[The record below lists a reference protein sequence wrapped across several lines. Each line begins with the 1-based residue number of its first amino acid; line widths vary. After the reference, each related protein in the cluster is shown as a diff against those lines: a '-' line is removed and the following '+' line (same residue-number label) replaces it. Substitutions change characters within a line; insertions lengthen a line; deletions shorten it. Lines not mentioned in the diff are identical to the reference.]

1 MHMEQMPLPL
11 PQEKLVFQSLNVSYG
26 SDKDMA
32 KKRYLILA
40 KCYDRKGK
48 LLSAAFNSYTKT
60 HPLQAYFA
68 RKVGHPHC
76 ECLHA
81 EIHAILKCKGKQ
93 IYRITT
99 ERYDSNGLPANAK
112 PCPICTE
119 AIRAF
124 GITKVE
130 YTK

>member
-1 MHMEQMPLPL
+1 MEQMPLPL

-60 HPLQAYFA
+60 HPLQAYLA
-68 RKVGHPHC
+68 KQVGH
-76 ECLHA
+76 ESQICLHA
-81 EIHAILKCKGKQ
+81 EIAAILKCKGKS

-99 ERYDSNGLPANAK
+99 ERYDANGLPANAK
-112 PCPICTE
+112 PCKICQL
-119 AIRAF
+119 AIKMF

>member
-1 MHMEQMPLPL
+1 MEQIPLQL

-26 SDKDMA
+26 LDKDMA

-40 KCYDRKGK
+40 KCYDKKGN

-68 RKVGHPHC
+68 RKVGHDHC
-76 ECLHA
+76 TFLHA
-81 EIHAILKCKGKQ
+81 EIHAILKCRGKP
-93 IYRITT
+93 IYRITV
-99 ERYDSNGLPANAK
+99 ERYDGSGLPANAK
-112 PCPICTE
+112 PCSICTE

>member
-1 MHMEQMPLPL
+1 MEQMPLPL

-26 SDKDMA
+26 LDKDMA

-40 KCYDRKGK
+40 KCYDKKGK

-60 HPLQAYFA
+60 HPLQAYLA
-68 RKVGHPHC
+68 KQVGH
-76 ECLHA
+76 ESQICLHA

-112 PCPICTE
+112 PCKICQL
-119 AIRAF
+119 AIKMF
-124 GITKVE
+124 SITKVE